1 MAPEVKCTVD
11 ECHYWQDNICTAEKI
26 EVAKNFM
33 GESNIEAGIIG
44 KKSKNS
50 AQTMCNTF
58 KPKEE

>member
-11 ECHYWQDNICTAEKI
+11 SCHYWKDNICTAETI

-33 GESNIEAGIIG
+33 DESNMETGIIG
-44 KKSKNS
+44 EKSNVS

-58 KPKEE
+58 KPKEK